1 VRRFRADRAKEATP
15 GWIAWLATDD
25 EPVPIEEPPPIAAEL
40 DAEIRELAAMGYG
53 VGSAGPAP

>member
-1 VRRFRADRAKEATP
+1 
-15 GWIAWLATDD
+15 LATDD

-40 DAEIRELAAMGYG
+40 DAEIRELAAMGFG